1 MLIGLP
7 YRHLCWERAETSN
20 EQNAAQCLPCLFLQ
34 FPVSAVKGRETS
46 TDTQVFQI
54 FSREVSRKLEF
65 VLCCDELMEILS
77 FLLSSCYA
85 LLTRPLPHNL
95 RQDQGHGLQG
105 QNHKPEDIQHNNAR
119 PFNRN
124 KQYISQSTSQK
135 CYEFV
140 RWTYCHTPKGSSCTG
155 SSLNGKCVKSG

>member
-65 VLCCDELMEILS
+65 VLCCDGKMEVLS
-77 FLLSSCYA
+77 RFYPGSGA
-85 LLTRPLPHNL
+85 VRIGPT
-95 RQDQGHGLQG
+95 
-105 QNHKPEDIQHNNAR
+105 
-119 PFNRN
+119 PFPDR
-124 KQYISQSTSQK
+124 
-135 CYEFV
+135 
-140 RWTYCHTPKGSSCTG
+140 R
-155 SSLNGKCVKSG
+155 